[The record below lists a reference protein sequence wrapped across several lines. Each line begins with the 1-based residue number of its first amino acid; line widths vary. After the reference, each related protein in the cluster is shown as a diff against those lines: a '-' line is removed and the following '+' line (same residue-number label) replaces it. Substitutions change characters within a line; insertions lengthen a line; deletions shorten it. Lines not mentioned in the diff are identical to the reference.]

1 MISSRPHVRKVDGVH
16 DPVMRSCFSFMYILE
31 IGMSL
36 QNIVHHLKLSKKSSS
51 LFQVDVPNLV
61 LIFN

>member
-16 DPVMRSCFSFMYILE
+16 DPVMRSYFSFMYILE